1 MLDFQLVRSSVRV
14 FIERSNEFCVVFAEN
29 YAVSVGLNKKKG
41 KIQSFNSFY
50 WDFIVEIKDHAL

>member
-29 YAVSVGLNKKKG
+29 YAVSVGLNKKKKV
-41 KIQSFNSFY
+41 KIVLIP
-50 WDFIVEIKDHAL
+50 FIRISMLK